1 MEKNERLINI
11 GKKTFISVV
20 ILLLALMAVSI
31 ALTYI
36 LPKGEYGTVIID
48 GVETIDYENYI
59 PLEGLSGISIIKG
72 LLAPFL
78 ILASSDGLS
87 IIILCIFLLVISG
100 AFQAMNDCQGIKVI
114 VKRVISRFKN
124 HKFVLV
130 SIITLLFML
139 FGSVLGLFEE
149 MLTLLPIAIILML
162 SLGYDS
168 FSGFLVSIIAC
179 GFGFSSSLTNPFTIL
194 FASNIIGVNPL
205 INFWYRV
212 IIFLVMYGLFELFI
226 YAYLRRISRHPEK
239 SLTYQK
245 DEIKRENLFKDE
257 IIPNEKKIFWS
268 YVIFF
273 IFSLGII
280 VTFSLVDSLRDYTIP
295 ALIIVFLFGGI
306 IASLISTNNDYKA
319 TFKSFLMGILSALPT
334 VVFVL
339 LASSIKYILIEG
351 KVLPSITH
359 TINDLVSNSNIY
371 VTALILFVII
381 LVLEFFISSST
392 AKAIFVMSILG
403 VLSLGLTK
411 EMQVL
416 IYTFADGYTN
426 LLFPTSPVLLIGL
439 SMVGVPYFK
448 WLKRSW
454 PLFTIT
460 FILVIGFILLGIVV
474 CY

>member
-31 ALTYI
+31 ALTYV

-205 INFWYRV
+205 INFWYRI

-245 DEIKRENLFKDE
+245 DEMKRENLFKDE

-273 IFSLGII
+273 IFSSGII

-448 WLKRSW
+448 WLKKSW
-454 PLFTIT
+454 GLFLVT
-460 FILVIGFILLGIVV
+460 FLLVVGFIFLGIIVN
-474 CY
+474 Y